1 MNEPR
6 EGSNELSRKLVQ
18 LRPLISTQKIMSS
31 THDFPMSLTQFSFSS
46 AFALGFLGLAF
57 HRTHLLSA
65 LLCLEGIMLSLYI
78 AFSLWALELG
88 SMNFSTAPL
97 LLLAFSACEASAGL
111 ALLVATSRT
120 HGTDHLHSLNLLG
133 C

>member
-1 MNEPR
+1 MTPVHFT
-6 EGSNELSRKLVQ
+6 L
-18 LRPLISTQKIMSS
+18 
-31 THDFPMSLTQFSFSS
+31 SS
-46 AFALGFLGLAF
+46 AFVLGLAGLAF

-65 LLCLEGIMLSLYI
+65 LLCLEGMMLALYVTLSLWT
-78 AFSLWALELG
+78 LQLG
-88 SMNFSTAPL
+88 SINFSPSPM

-120 HGTDHLHSLNLLG
+120 HGTDHLQALNILQ